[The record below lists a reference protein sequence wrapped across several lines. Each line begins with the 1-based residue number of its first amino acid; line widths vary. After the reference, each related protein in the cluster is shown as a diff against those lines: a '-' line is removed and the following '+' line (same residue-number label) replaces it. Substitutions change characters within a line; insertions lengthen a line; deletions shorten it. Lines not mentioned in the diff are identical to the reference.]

1 MNMADQE
8 KKMTKYDL
16 KQQRRQEE
24 KKDGGS
30 IKLLGFACVAFL
42 AFCIGVFAFQT
53 FQSQKE
59 KSATYV
65 TIGEHEI
72 KKAEYDYY
80 FYGAVN
86 TLYSYYGTYLNY
98 MGLDLTQDLSTQ
110 YYTEDMTWQDY
121 FDEQALMQLQ
131 QVYALEDEAK
141 ANGFEY
147 DAAADAAAFEE
158 SVKTYAASAG
168 YTTGNYLKAS
178 YGDYATMKEIKTF
191 VERDS
196 YSGAYY
202 DKIYAEEEVTDEEIT
217 AYYEENKGSYDS
229 VDYLVCAIEADVPGE
244 DETTEI
250 MVENTVENT
259 VETVEESETEE
270 ETLSEEEQ
278 VLLEEEQQALTEAAM
293 EDAKVIANEMLGKIT
308 DADSFETLAAEYAT
322 DATAEIHKENV
333 KQSTITPTAVAT
345 WLFDDARQA
354 GDKTVIEY
362 TTANTY
368 YVVYFVERYLDESKT
383 VDVRHILVPFD
394 TVETTE
400 DMTEDEVA
408 AAEEEAKAAALTT
421 AEGIYDEW
429 QEGEATEE
437 SFAELA
443 NTHSTDTGSNTNGG
457 LYEAVAKGEMV
468 EAFDEWIF
476 DEVRQPGDSDIV
488 ESVYGYH
495 IMFYVADND
504 VAWKMEIDEVL
515 RLNKVNDYVNALMET
530 YEIVD
535 ENNNIAYLHTEE
547 TAAETVAETTVETE
561 TTEE

>member
-1 MNMADQE
+1 MADQE

-24 KKDGGS
+24 KKDNGG
-30 IKLLGFACVAFL
+30 IKLLGFACAAFL
-42 AFCIGVFAFQT
+42 AFCIGVFGFQT
-53 FQSQKE
+53 YQNQQVKNE
-59 KSATYV
+59 TYV
-65 TIGEHEI
+65 MIGEHEV

-80 FYGAVN
+80 FYSGVN
-86 TLYSYYGTYLNY
+86 AMYSYYGTYLNY
-98 MGLDLTQDLSTQ
+98 MGLDLSQDFSTQ
-110 YYTEDMTWQDY
+110 QYTETMTWQDY

-278 VLLEEEQQALTEAAM
+278 ALLEEEQQALTEAAM

-400 DMTEDEVA
+400 DMTEDEIA